1 MYFSSNGPSGDL
13 HGEPID
19 DQSDEDESEFPPEP
33 ESEKIHLEPD
43 LSTEGNQE
51 ESITVNQLVQ
61 DEALLEIME
70 FKEWLK
76 KRRLNLL

>member
-19 DQSDEDESEFPPEP
+19 DQSDEDESEFSPEA

-43 LSTEGNQE
+43 RSEDNQE

>member
-19 DQSDEDESEFPPEP
+19 DQSDEDESEFSPEAEP
-33 ESEKIHLEPD
+33 EEIHLEPD
-43 LSTEGNQE
+43 RSEGNQE